1 MKGKRYFKKTFSKK
15 DIKELSLEMSKEI
28 SEETN
33 IGLRAIEYFAL
44 ENEIVPLR
52 LSLRIRNGYERSIFK
67 IFKKRNM
74 FWKVKSSM

>member
-52 LSLRIRNGYERSIFK
+52 LSLRVRNRYKRSNFK
-67 IFKKRNM
+67 IFKKRNI